1 MLKFAFVS
9 LDYRSMAVI
18 VAGNR
23 KLIGLLTLPFYIAH
37 IVTNI
42 LHWKGGLTDAAD
54 KRIRC

>member
-1 MLKFAFVS
+1 
-9 LDYRSMAVI
+9 MAVI